1 MIELIIT
8 FTKSI
13 VDYLYIVVEINRWTG
28 RSWNAL
34 MCWRRRR
41 SSNICIAQSFQVW
54 HCFGFDGFQRF
65 HLEIDLFQP
74 NGFHLRLFHF
84 CVCCRKQVFNFPNF
98 LRFGYKTWFLQIFL
112 RTALHF
118 FGYKIYSIE
127 SFFFRFSKSLFW
139 KEYYCDELGNY
150 HKVF

>member
-98 LRFGYKTWFLQIFL
+98 LRFGYNLQNSIPWNLPPHRAPLFWLQNIF
-112 RTALHF
+112 HW
-118 FGYKIYSIE
+118 K
-127 SFFFRFSKSLFW
+127 FFFF
-139 KEYYCDELGNY
+139 
-150 HKVF
+150 VFQNLCFEKNIIVMN